1 MPARGKRTSSKA
13 IGRAGRA
20 AEALRRLVDLVS
32 HRSGLAVATMA
43 EAAITLPQVLLLNH
57 VERRGRTSPSE
68 MAEAMHVSLPAVSQ
82 MIERLVQ
89 QGLLDRTE
97 DPVDRRRKAVATTHA
112 AKVVLRDLERARA
125 SDYESGLS
133 PVSPELLA
141 QLAALLRR
149 VVGQLEDG
157 EKASRRSVRSS
168 TPAKAS

>member
-1 MPARGKRTSSKA
+1 M
-13 IGRAGRA
+13 
-20 AEALRRLVDLVS
+20 DLVS

-68 MAEAMHVSLPAVSQ
+68 LAEAMRVSLPAVSQ

-97 DPVDRRRKAVATTHA
+97 DPVDRRRKAVATTLA
-112 AKVVLRDLERARA
+112 AKAFLRGLEHARA

-149 VVGQLEDG
+149 VVGHLEDD
-157 EKASRRSVRSS
+157 EKANRRTVRSS